1 MAREHVTA
9 IVTHM
14 KGKCQYWDVVNE
26 PFAGNGSLK
35 DTLWK
40 RALGQEYLATVL
52 QWVHSIDPD
61 AILFLNDVR
70 ALQPKEGQPSHSR
83 TLWHTATSMA
93 TRS

>member
-40 RALGQEYLATVL
+40 RALGPEYLATVL

-70 ALQPKEGQPSHSR
+70 WEALTTCTIRFSL
-83 TLWHTATSMA
+83 LWHTATSMA